1 MRDSAWGPRA
11 PLRST
16 MNAPLRRAAA
26 KLSFR
31 EGGGPRKENNISA
44 VEAAFFDWL
53 DDGWFSSRF
62 GEGAYNDSSSR
73 RRKSAAAKRDFF
85 EERFEFGT
93 EERRSAGNNDS
104 GEAMG
109 CQGNS
114 IREANEW
121 FEQR

>member
-1 MRDSAWGPRA
+1 MGAEGTAEIHDECTAA
-11 PLRST
+11 PCSGEI
-16 MNAPLRRAAA
+16 
-26 KLSFR
+26 SFR

-62 GEGAYNDSSSR
+62 GEGAYNDFFIE
-73 RRKSAAAKRDFF
+73 KAEIGGGKAGFF

-104 GEAMG
+104 GG
-109 CQGNS
+109 SHGLS
-114 IREANEW
+114 GK
-121 FEQR
+121 